1 MLQHAYL
8 IHGMVVWN
16 MSTLSMLLLN
26 FQGASDR
33 YIHGLNLL
41 LSLLLALAT
50 NSHSWS
56 VPSHVIFSVSEID
69 SLSCN
74 RFYGGSQ
81 PI

>member
-1 MLQHAYL
+1 MLRHAYL
-8 IHGMVVWN
+8 IHGVVVSN

-33 YIHGLNLL
+33 CYIHGLILL

-56 VPSHVIFSVSEID
+56 VPSYVIF
-69 SLSCN
+69 C
-74 RFYGGSQ
+74 F
-81 PI
+81 